1 MRVYHIK
8 CRSVYIKTENTFK
21 FLGKIKNTEN
31 QTVKAENDQRGGR
44 WEKKNTEIF
53 PVKTGQKFYFWVI
66 FRYDKS
72 RMKKKR
78 KKMRTICLMT
88 MLCMGLSGCGKQQ
101 EPLTAAF
108 LKVGKADAIVISRGE
123 EALLIDTGE
132 EDDGEKILEYME
144 SQGIR
149 QVQTMIL
156 THFDKDHVGGADH
169 ILQGI
174 PVEQVLEP
182 DYAGSGK
189 QYREYADTKENAGEV
204 RAVTVEETFSFAGA
218 TVTVYPSALTLEDI
232 LDSGEKEYDN
242 DLSLAVRLVDEDNT
256 FWFLGDAKVLR
267 IRELLDTEVL
277 TGGCQ
282 VLKLPHHGRYSSE
295 TRPLLETVKPD
306 NVVICCSGK
315 NPPEEE
321 TLRELE
327 RLDIPAW
334 ETADGNV
341 YAVSD
346 GKTVRMRQGR

>member
-1 MRVYHIK
+1 
-8 CRSVYIKTENTFK
+8 
-21 FLGKIKNTEN
+21 
-31 QTVKAENDQRGGR
+31 
-44 WEKKNTEIF
+44 
-53 PVKTGQKFYFWVI
+53 
-66 FRYDKS
+66 
-72 RMKKKR
+72 
-78 KKMRTICLMT
+78 MT

-204 RAVTVEETFSFAGA
+204 RAVTAEETFSFAGA

-242 DLSLAVRLVDEDNT
+242 DLSQAVRLVDEDNT

-282 VLKLPHHGRYSSE
+282 VLKLPHHGRYSTE